1 MGVFSRL
8 LLLASTRWHVEWIR
22 LAIVHAAM
30 ILVYVLIMHLL
41 FSNLFKTLG
50 SVVQP
55 GWITAAL
62 VWIAVDVFLM
72 LRRRRSQLTD
82 NLR

>member
-1 MGVFSRL
+1 
-8 LLLASTRWHVEWIR
+8 
-22 LAIVHAAM
+22 M